1 MCARVFSHFL
11 FCGLL
16 LPFLIAAAQAQDAEE
31 DDFNFA
37 RNLYRD
43 ARDYATTADLFA
55 DFIRNYP
62 DSENLAEARLM
73 LARSYKNSQRCAAA
87 IGAYETFY
95 QEHAQH
101 LGTTEARRER
111 AACLRTEERFREA
124 AVAYLEVQN
133 LFPANKFAAQ
143 SLLEAGINYTQA
155 TELEQAR
162 RAYTRVIDEYGNQS
176 AAHAARYRLAQ
187 LYFAAGRTATAL
199 TLLETVAAAEP
210 AASEGPDA
218 LLLAGRIHLFLG
230 RTDAAQRLL
239 VALHRRFP
247 TSAQADSAHLEL
259 ASHLYERRQFGEAA
273 DAFVQARARMGDG
286 QLKQRALLGL
296 ADARRQNGQLQ
307 EALEHYGVLQRE
319 LQPEQE
325 DYLRAQLGMAITQ
338 GLSGQFTAAVS
349 LFHQL
354 LQSGPDTPEAVA
366 SLRELGL
373 LYRRRGDLTRAIT
386 WYESYLRAAP
396 EAPDLDQV
404 QLALAQIYSAARY
417 REQAIDLYRNLVGR
431 GSPLM
436 AEAQFGLA
444 DAFAQSGQPQPALR
458 EYVVFLEQFPA
469 HRRALE
475 AQQRIE
481 YLRQFTVMDPQALDR
496 TLQRAWIDELGGTP
510 RQIVE
515 FDAAQALYAHHDFAS
530 AARLFQHY
538 VAVYIDNAYAA
549 RAQYFLAESLLKLAR
564 QRQLEKQPATG
575 DSLRDLGLQEYR
587 ILSRSGKGEWAQ
599 KAQIRLLE
607 NEAEAAADSLRYRLL
622 EQGFAQFLA
631 EYGQGDSPHRAL
643 ALLRLADARRQLGR
657 QDAAQLDSAIQTY
670 SRLLRDFPEHDL
682 VAPALFGL
690 GVGHALRGEYTAAE
704 EKMERL
710 LRDFPGSEWAP
721 QVLFELGQLQLRQE
735 RPRQALARLREL
747 SLAYPAFP
755 RRRTVQLQLADIH
768 FQLGEYARAIDL
780 YRSLLEG
787 RDAQANDRHIRRRLG
802 QAYQRSGAHQAAFD
816 TYQRLLQKAASTAGL
831 DSVYYDQALLLV
843 ALERRDEAVRRL
855 EQVRDDFADS
865 PLAAAATRRAGHL
878 LFEQENYERAYAI
891 YQPLLADTAA
901 EQVYGEAV
909 VALFRLSRVQEARKA
924 AKSYGKKFEQ
934 ETVWPQRF
942 RIEEGQHYLGEKKYE
957 KALELF
963 EQVAKKG
970 GEEAHTAAYYAAT
983 ALWEQNNAAPSD
995 ASGALAFEAQMRFL
1009 KDFPDSPHAGNIHF
1023 RLGEYHYL
1031 TRDYLRA
1038 AGRYRHVLD
1047 GLGEVERRR
1056 EAVWKLLNSYVK
1068 AHEYDA
1074 AHQTALRLLRDFPNH
1089 PKRRQTQ
1096 LEIGTVLKEK
1106 GQYRQAIAH
1115 LKEVLEWATGN
1126 DASAARYYMGESYMN
1141 MGDYRNAVQAFY
1153 RVRYHGDGFTAWIT
1167 SADSKRALCYERLG
1181 EYLQAISVCQDIVR
1195 REGGSSAQGA
1205 VAQKKIDELRQLL
1218 NSLN

>member
-11 FCGLL
+11 LCGLL

-31 DDFNFA
+31 DDFKFA

-73 LARSYKNSQRCAAA
+73 LARSYKNSQRCNAA

-101 LGTTEARRER
+101 LGTAEARRER

-124 AVAYLEVQN
+124 AEAYLEVQK
-133 LFPANKFAAQ
+133 LRPASEFAAQ
-143 SLLEAGINYTQA
+143 SLLEAGINYTLAA
-155 TELEQAR
+155 TLEQAQ
-162 RAYTRVIDEYGNQS
+162 RAYTRVIEEYGDQS

-187 LYFAAGRTATAL
+187 LYFAAGRAAAAL

-210 AASEGPDA
+210 AAAEGPDA

-230 RTDAAQRLL
+230 RTEAAQRLL
-239 VALHRRFP
+239 DALHRRFP

-273 DAFVQARARMGDG
+273 DAFVRARARMGDG

-296 ADARRQNGQLQ
+296 ADARRQNGQLR
-307 EALEHYGVLQRE
+307 EALQHYGALQRQ

-325 DYLRAQLGMAITQ
+325 DYRRAQLGMAIAR
-338 GLSGQFTAAVS
+338 GLNGQFTAAVS

-354 LQSGPDTPEAVA
+354 LQSEPDTPEAVA

-373 LYRRRGDLTRAIT
+373 LYQRRDDLTRAIT
-386 WYESYLRAAP
+386 WHESYLRAAP

-417 REQAIDLYRNLVGR
+417 REQAIDLYRTLVGR

-469 HRRALE
+469 HRWAPE
-475 AQQRIE
+475 ARQRIE

-496 TLQRAWIDELGGTP
+496 ALQRAWIDELGGTP

-515 FDAAQALYAHHDFAS
+515 FDAAQALYAHHDFAG

-564 QRQLEKQPATG
+564 QRQLEKQPAAG

-587 ILSRSGKGEWAQ
+587 ILARSGKGEWAQ

-607 NEAEAAADSLRYRLL
+607 NEAEAAPDSLRYRLL
-622 EQGFAQFLA
+622 EEGFAQFLA
-631 EYGQGDSPHRAL
+631 DQGDSPHRAL

-670 SRLLRDFPEHDL
+670 GRLLRDFPEHDL
-682 VAPALFGL
+682 VAAALFGL
-690 GVGHALRGEYTAAE
+690 GVCHALRGEYTAAE

-721 QVLFELGQLQLRQE
+721 QGLFELGQLQLRQE

-780 YRSLLEG
+780 YRPLLEG
-787 RDAQANDRHIRRRLG
+787 RDARADDRHIRRRLG
-802 QAYQRSGAHQAAFD
+802 QSHQRSGAHQAAFD

-878 LFEQENYERAYAI
+878 LFEQENYQRAYAI

-901 EQVYGEAV
+901 PEVYGEAV
-909 VALFRLSRVQEARKA
+909 VALFRLGRVEEARKA
-924 AKSYGKKFEQ
+924 AKSFGKKFEQ
-934 ETVWPQRF
+934 EAVWPQRF
-942 RIEEGQHYLGEKKYE
+942 RIEEGQHYLGEKKYK

-963 EQVAKKG
+963 EEVAKKG

-995 ASGALAFEAQMRFL
+995 KSGALAFEAQMRFL
-1009 KDFPDSPHAGNIHF
+1009 KNFPDSRHAGDIHF

-1047 GLGEVERRR
+1047 GLGEIERRR

-1068 AHEYDA
+1068 AREYDA
-1074 AHQTALRLLRDFPNH
+1074 AHQTALRLLRDFPEH
-1089 PKRRQTQ
+1089 PKHRQTQ

-1115 LKEVLEWATGN
+1115 LEEVLEWATDN
-1126 DASAARYYMGESYMN
+1126 DASAARYYIGVSYMN
-1141 MGDYRNAVQAFY
+1141 MGEYRNAIQAFY
-1153 RVRYHGDGFTAWIT
+1153 RVRFHGDGFAAWIT
-1167 SADSKRALCYERLG
+1167 SADYKRALCYERLG
-1181 EYLQAISVCQDIVR
+1181 EYPQAISVCQDIVR